1 MADDVGVLIV
11 DDSSLVRKALTAALE
26 KQPGIRVVA
35 TAPDPYIAR
44 DKILE
49 LSPDVLILDLQMPRM
64 DGLTFLKKLK
74 KYHPVPTIILSAI
87 TESGTE
93 TALECLKHGAIEVF
107 QKPTGDRPLASVAS
121 EIAAVIRGIRSVR
134 SGIDVNQAAPTL
146 SGPSASQDLAAINNS
161 ALDPHR
167 VIVIGSSTGG
177 TEALRQVLTPLSSIT
192 PGIVMA
198 QHMPPGF
205 TTAFAGRLN
214 GLSKIEVREAAD
226 GDRVLPGLALLAPGE
241 RHVKLVRDASGY
253 RVRVTDGPR
262 VCRHKPSV
270 EVLFQSAAAEAR
282 SNALGIMLT
291 GMGDDGAD
299 GLVAM
304 RQAGAQTIGQ
314 DEASCVVYGMPKA
327 AFDRG
332 GVEKQLPLTEIPN
345 AIAAFS
351 RASMKSKAA

>member
-1 MADDVGVLIV
+1 MADEVGVLIV
-11 DDSSLVRKALTAALE
+11 DDSSLVRKALSAALE
-26 KQPGIRVVA
+26 KQPGIRVVG

-49 LSPDVLILDLQMPRM
+49 LMPDVLILDIQMPRM
-64 DGLTFLKKLK
+64 DGLTFLKKLA
-74 KYHPVPTIILSAI
+74 KYHPVPTIILSAV
-87 TESGTE
+87 TQSNTD
-93 TALECLKHGAIEVF
+93 TAIECLKHGAIEVF
-107 QKPTGDRPLASVAS
+107 QKPTGDRPLAS
-121 EIAAVIRGIRSVR
+121 IANELANVIRGVRSVR
-134 SGIDVNQAAPTL
+134 KDVKVESAPAH
-146 SGPSASQDLAAINNS
+146 SGPSASQDMAAINDRT
-161 ALDPHR
+161 LDPHR

-177 TEALRQVLTPLSSIT
+177 TEALRQVLIPLSTIT

-205 TTAFAGRLN
+205 TTAFAERLN
-214 GLSKIEVREAAD
+214 GLCKIEVREAAD
-226 GDRVLPGLALLAPGE
+226 GDRVHPGLALLAPGE

-253 RVRVTDGPR
+253 KVRVTDGPR

-270 EVLFQSAAAEAR
+270 EVLFQSAATEAKG
-282 SNALGIMLT
+282 NALGIMLT

-299 GLVAM
+299 GMVAM

-314 DEASCVVYGMPKA
+314 DEESCVVYGMPKA

-332 GVEKQLPLTEIPN
+332 GVEKQLPLSQIPS
-345 AIAAFS
+345 AIAACS